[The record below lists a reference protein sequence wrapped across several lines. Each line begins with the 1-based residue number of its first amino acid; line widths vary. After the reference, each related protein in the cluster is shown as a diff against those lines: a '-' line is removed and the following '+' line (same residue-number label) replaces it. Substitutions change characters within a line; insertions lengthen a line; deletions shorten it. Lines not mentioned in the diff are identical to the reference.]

1 LPPLQEARV
10 LGTLLGH
17 TACVN
22 CVRWLSAADLGLP
35 RAAAVGGAG
44 AVHPAAA
51 ALASGSGD
59 CSVRI
64 WLWTPH
70 TSHQPWRLAALL
82 EGHSSPVTSV
92 TTFAL
97 GGGALLLVS
106 TSGDGEV
113 LVWECSSH
121 SSNAS
126 NGSSG
131 IDGLEETEEQHLQQ
145 AAWRLRQRIPVGF
158 QLQDC
163 AALAALPADPAW
175 LLLALGGVDGIVRL
189 YCCSPGGQFEAVCK
203 LAGHQD
209 WVRGLAFAQLDGKH
223 RRHCRC
229 LPHPLCCWRLR
240 PRNGSVALHAALSP
254 AISDA

>member
-1 LPPLQEARV
+1 MRIRPPPAAAATACLSSPVCHCYYAHLHATLLSLQEARV

-17 TACVN
+17 TDRVN
-22 CVRWLSAADLGLP
+22 CVRWLSASDLGLP
-35 RAAAVGGAG
+35 QPSGAG
-44 AVHPAAA
+44 AALPAAA

-70 TSHQPWRLAALL
+70 TPQQPWRLAALL

-113 LVWECSSH
+113 LVWECSS
-121 SSNAS
+121 SYGGNGSNAS
-126 NGSSG
+126 GSEHH
-131 IDGLEETEEQHLQQ
+131 LEHLQQ

-189 YCCSPGGQFEAVCK
+189 YCCPPGGQFEAVCK

-209 WVRGLAFAQLDGKH
+209 WVRGLAYAQLEGE
-223 RRHCRC
+223 R
-229 LPHPLCCWRLR
+229 
-240 PRNGSVALHAALSP
+240 
-254 AISDA
+254 